1 VIGFTLMFI
10 AIIISETEL
19 SFLRPKKKVAREA
32 AKQIA

>member
-1 VIGFTLMFI
+1 MFI

-19 SFLRPKKKVAREA
+19 SFLRPKKKVAAGEE